1 MTIVSN
7 EFFNNSDIDQI
18 QRSLR
23 SRQRAIIRG
32 RELYRSELMATSARN
47 LVNGAGTVSITSGSR
62 ALTFSQ
68 NQSFKEGTTI
78 NISGIQAFTLDV
90 GSGTMWTAMQG
101 AASTAST
108 QSFQTSDPST
118 SRSRGGAGGGISGI
132 IVPNAIH
139 YVYRAALDD
148 SGNPDW
154 YFYFDT
160 LFPENGVQPYTHDQ
174 YTGNNWR
181 SAPGGA
187 IMVPDLLT
195 RVRRLEGIGRAA
207 TADPMNPDSRFDDII
222 TRIYNLE
229 VWANSGGH
237 FGTPPAAGSNAT
249 FTIDQLTSYGDPL

>member
-1 MTIVSN
+1 
-7 EFFNNSDIDQI
+7 
-18 QRSLR
+18 
-23 SRQRAIIRG
+23 
-32 RELYRSELMATSARN
+32 MATSARN
-47 LVNGAGTVSITSGSR
+47 LVNGSGTVSITSGSK

-78 NISGIQAFTLDV
+78 NISGVQAFTIDV
-90 GSGTMWTAMQG
+90 GSGTTWTAMQ
-101 AASTAST
+101 AAGSTASG
-108 QSFQTSDPST
+108 QSFQTSDATT
-118 SRSRGGAGGGISGI
+118 SRSRGGAGGGTAGV

-139 YVYRAALDD
+139 YVYRSATDE

-160 LFPENGVQPYTHDQ
+160 LFPENGVHPYTHDQ
-174 YTGNNWR
+174 YTGNSWR

-195 RVRRLEGIGRAA
+195 RVRRLEGIVRAA
-207 TADPMNPDSRFDDII
+207 TADPMNPDSRLDAII

-237 FGTPPAAGSNAT
+237 FGTPPATGSNAT
-249 FTIDQLTSYGDPL
+249 YTIDELTSYGDPL